1 MTYKKLPEPEKQ
13 EILRL
18 YLAGEGTIPSLAE
31 QYGISTTTVRRILKG
46 TDSPASEAPP
56 APTLVAVPNLA
67 SAESNRRSRRRTSV
81 PSQPEPILTEQ
92 IAITA
97 TAKPI
102 ADPKIQEIEIT
113 EAVEDIAPATSPAP
127 PVLKR
132 QQAIA
137 AEIEAELVDFS
148 DDDLNKD
155 LDDDDL
161 GDDDLDD
168 DLDLDD
174 DDLDG
179 DEALWEQPQLQ
190 TNGLVHIVP
199 LAEANLPKTCYLVV
213 DRVAEL
219 ITRPLKD
226 FGELGQFPEA
236 EIQQKTLPVFDNHR
250 VAKRFAN
257 PRTQR
262 VIKLPDS
269 RLLQNTSAHLWA
281 KGITRLLVNGQ
292 VYSLEAAEV

>member
-18 YLAGEGTIPSLAE
+18 YQAGAGTIPSLAE

-46 TDSPASEAPP
+46 TDSPTLEALP
-56 APTLVAVPNLA
+56 APTLAAVPNLA

-81 PSQPEPILTEQ
+81 PSQPELVLSEP

-102 ADPKIQEIEIT
+102 AEIEIA
-113 EAVEDIAPATSPAP
+113 EAVEEIAPATSPAP

-137 AEIEAELVDFS
+137 TEIAADLVDFS
-148 DDDLNKD
+148 DDDLSKD

-161 GDDDLDD
+161 GDDDLDE
-168 DLDLDD
+168 DLDLDE

-179 DEALWEQPQLQ
+179 EESLWEQPQLQ
-190 TNGLVHIVP
+190 SNGLVHIVP

-292 VYSLEAAEV
+292 VYSLEATEV

>member
-18 YLAGEGTIPSLAE
+18 YQAGTGTIPSLAE
-31 QYGISTTTVRRILKG
+31 QFGISTTTVRRILKG
-46 TDSPASEAPP
+46 ADSPAP
-56 APTLVAVPNLA
+56 AIASPSIEAVP
-67 SAESNRRSRRRTSV
+67 SPVTAEPEVEVRRSRRRSSV
-81 PSQPEPILTEQ
+81 PSQSAVALAEPEIGLTESESV
-92 IAITA
+92 AS
-97 TAKPI
+97 P
-102 ADPKIQEIEIT
+102 PVT
-113 EAVEDIAPATSPAP
+113 EVVAPVSSAPAP
-127 PVLKR
+127 PVLKQ
-132 QQAIA
+132 QQALA
-137 AEIEAELVDFS
+137 ADIEAELVDFT
-148 DDDLNKD
+148 DDDLNED
-155 LDDDDL
+155 LD
-161 GDDDLDD
+161 DDDLDD
-168 DLDLDD
+168 DLDLE
-174 DDLDG
+174 
-179 DEALWEQPQLQ
+179 DEAPDSEEAPWEKPQLQ
-190 TNGLVHIVP
+190 ADGLVHIVP
-199 LAEANLPKTCYLVV
+199 LAEASLPKTCYLVV

-236 EIQQKTLPVFDNHR
+236 ETQQKTLPVFDNHR

-292 VYSLEAAEV
+292 VYSIEATEG

>member
-1 MTYKKLPEPEKQ
+1 MTYKKLPEPKKQ

-18 YLAGEGTIPSLAE
+18 YQEGAGTIPSLAE

-46 TDSPASEAPP
+46 ADIPASETT
-56 APTLVAVPNLA
+56 PTRTLEVVPDLGIP
-67 SAESNRRSRRRTSV
+67 EPETNRRSRSRTSA
-81 PSQPEPILTEQ
+81 PPQPEATLIDA
-92 IAITA
+92 IAMISVA
-97 TAKPI
+97 
-102 ADPKIQEIEIT
+102 
-113 EAVEDIAPATSPAP
+113 EAVEQATEGVEPAPSTPAP

-137 AEIEAELVDFS
+137 AEIEADLVDFS
-148 DDDLNKD
+148 DDDLNEE
-155 LDDDDL
+155 LD
-161 GDDDLDD
+161 DDDLDD

-174 DDLDG
+174 
-179 DEALWEQPQLQ
+179 EALDSEEDPWQKPQLQ
-190 TNGLVHIVP
+190 ADGLVHIVP
-199 LAEANLPKTCYLVV
+199 IAEANLPKICYLVV

-269 RLLQNTSAHLWA
+269 RLLQNTSSHLWA

-292 VYSLEAAEV
+292 VYSLEATEV

>member
-18 YLAGEGTIPSLAE
+18 YQAGTGTIPSLAE

-46 TDSPASEAPP
+46 ADSLAPVAVSPALVSPSTEVAPDRLPPEPEA
-56 APTLVAVPNLA
+56 
-67 SAESNRRSRRRTSV
+67 RRSRRRSSV
-81 PSQPEPILTEQ
+81 PSQPAAALAEPAIALTESVVSPPVTQ
-92 IAITA
+92 I
-97 TAKPI
+97 
-102 ADPKIQEIEIT
+102 
-113 EAVEDIAPATSPAP
+113 VAPVISPPAP
-127 PVLKR
+127 PVLKQ
-132 QQAIA
+132 QQALT
-137 AEIEAELVDFS
+137 AEIEAELS
-148 DDDLNKD
+148 DLTDLTDDELNED
-155 LDDDDL
+155 LD
-161 GDDDLDD
+161 DDDLDD
-168 DLDLDD
+168 DLDPDEEALE
-174 DDLDG
+174 G
-179 DEALWEQPQLQ
+179 EEALWEKPQLQ
-190 TNGLVHIVP
+190 ADGLVHIVP
-199 LAEANLPKTCYLVV
+199 LADASLPKTCYLVV

-236 EIQQKTLPVFDNHR
+236 ETQQKTLPVFDNHR

-292 VYSLEAAEV
+292 VYSLEATEV